1 MKMMFPIYSLSI
13 NQTTPRSISPEE
25 VAIEYNAYLYLNKNT
40 EQIIG
45 MEIMF
50 DQGERMRQS
59 TGKIIGRCLE
69 AGVWMGM
76 EDLLVL
82 CS

>member
-1 MKMMFPIYSLSI
+1 MKMMFPIYSLSN
-13 NQTTPRSISPEE
+13 NQTTPRPISPQD
-25 VAIEYNAYLYLNKNT
+25 VAIEHNAYLYLNNIN

-45 MEIMF
+45 MEMMF
-50 DQGERMRQS
+50 DQGERMRQA

-76 EDLLVL
+76 EELLVL
-82 CS
+82 HS